1 MLILSG
7 ILSQSDGGSFQ
18 NISYSDG
25 NTTTSFKNFAVD
37 VCSAS
42 PYIYIRPFS
51 FSFSPGGTGPTYCGF
66 PFGSTLL
73 RLIVSIVAFL
83 VLIALFFHS
92 PLSFFGK
99 YIFLTFAFL
108 YFAAFVLD
116 CNSVSTG
123 SLLCS
128 ENFLNTGIST
138 AISKLQLTL
147 SCDSN
152 RYITIC
158 VIDVVMSIQF
168 FFLSTSWSL
177 CVDKYPQR
185 ESSDQK
191 TLSKMAVGE
200 KETKKKETKKKE
212 AKKDKKKARRVDLD
226 DDDLI

>member
-1 MLILSG
+1 MVLILSG
-7 ILSQSDGGSFQ
+7 ILSQNDGGSFQ
-18 NISYSDG
+18 NISYTVG

-37 VCSAS
+37 VCAAS

-51 FSFSPGGTGPTYCGF
+51 FSYTPGGTAITFCGF
-66 PFGSTLL
+66 PFGTTLL
-73 RLIVSIVAFL
+73 RLIISIVAFL
-83 VLIALFFHS
+83 ILISLFFYS
-92 PLSFFGK
+92 PLSYFGK

-128 ENFLNTGIST
+128 ENFLNTGMNT
-138 AISKLQLTL
+138 AISKLGLTL

-152 RYITIC
+152 KYITIC
-158 VIDVVMSIQF
+158 IIDVVMSIQF

-177 CVDKYPQR
+177 CTDKYPKR
-185 ESSDQK
+185 ETSDQK

-200 KETKKKETKKKE
+200 KETKRETK
-212 AKKDKKKARRVDLD
+212 KKDKKKAKKVDLD